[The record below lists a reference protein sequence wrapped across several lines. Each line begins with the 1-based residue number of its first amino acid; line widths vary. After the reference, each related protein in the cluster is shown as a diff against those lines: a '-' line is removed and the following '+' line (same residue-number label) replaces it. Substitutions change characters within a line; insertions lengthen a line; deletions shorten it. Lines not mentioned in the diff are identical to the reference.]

1 MLSSMHVQCT
11 YVSLP
16 AACLPACMCANVCL
30 DGGEFEWKYL
40 MNVEE
45 KIN

>member
-16 AACLPACMCANVCL
+16 ACLRVYARANVCL